1 MYFLIPFLYWNYVQE
16 VNTFGKAQTPKK
28 KQKKNTLYFK
38 LYSPNPDS

>member
-28 KQKKNTLYFK
+28 KQKKKYTVF
-38 LYSPNPDS
+38 